1 MRLLQYIKEK
11 YKNLTNRSIK
21 RALEQGACLVN
32 GKIERYASRQI
43 NPKQDK
49 INFTYIKP
57 EARAK
62 LIIEKSRII
71 FEDDHILAYN
81 KTAGHPIMA
90 TEGNK
95 GANLHAELKRFG
107 AYKFLSP
114 AHRLDKLTS
123 GICLFAKTKEAL
135 TELNH
140 QFKAKEIHKEYEA
153 LLDGKWK
160 HRQSG
165 KITNFLKLKQKL
177 GTTQIWQVIDKPTRN
192 SKDAETEYQVIKIY
206 DKYTHILLKPL
217 TGRTHQLR
225 VHMAFMGHP
234 ILGDTIY
241 AESFNSGIILDRH
254 ILHAANLELTHPFTK
269 KRLKLSAP
277 RPEDLERFLK

>member
-11 YKNLTNRSIK
+11 HKNLTNRIIK

-43 NPKQDK
+43 DPKKDK
-49 INFTYIKP
+49 IDFTYIKP
-57 EARAK
+57 EAKAK
-62 LIIEKSRII
+62 LVIEKSRIV
-71 FEDDHILAYN
+71 FEDDYILVYN
-81 KTAGHPIMA
+81 KAAGHPIMA

-95 GANLHAELKRFG
+95 GPNLHAELKRFG
-107 AYKFLSP
+107 NYKFLSP

-123 GICLFAKTKEAL
+123 GLVLFAKTKEAL
-135 TELNH
+135 TELAR
-140 QFKAKEIHKEYEA
+140 QFKAKEIQKEYEA

-160 HRQSG
+160 HRKQG
-165 KITNFLKLKQKL
+165 KISNFLKLKQKL
-177 GTTQIWQVIDKPTRN
+177 GTSQIWQVVEKP
-192 SKDAETEYQVIKIY
+192 SPSAKDAITEYELIKIY

-241 AESFNSGIILDRH
+241 AESFRSGIILNRH
-254 ILHAANLELTHPFTK
+254 ILHAANLELNHPITK
-269 KRLKLSAP
+269 KRLRLKAP
-277 RPEDLERFLK
+277 RPEDLEKLLK